1 MENDFNNFTETE
13 LSHEQWRDIKG
24 YEGMYQVSDL
34 GRVRSKKYGY
44 WRVLKSGKNPNG
56 YLKIVLF
63 KDGDRKQS
71 YVHRLVADAFI
82 ENTDESKTII
92 NHINECK
99 SDNRVSNIE
108 YCTPQYNTNYND
120 VQFRKKNSV
129 RRKIEK
135 LYDPKLSTKQNI
147 EVFMENGIE
156 CCRETVRQLR
166 RDLNL
171 EHYPKY
177 KRNAIKDL
185 YDPNLSSKQNI
196 EIFKSNGIEC
206 SNSTVI
212 RLRKD
217 LGLTRKHKPY
227 RPRKKTH

>member
-1 MENDFNNFTETE
+1 MLNNFTETE

-147 EVFMENGIE
+147 EIFKANGIE

-171 EHYPKY
+171 EHYQKY

-196 EIFKSNGIEC
+196 EIFKANGIEC

-212 RLRKD
+212 RLRKN

-227 RPRKKTH
+227 KPRKKTH